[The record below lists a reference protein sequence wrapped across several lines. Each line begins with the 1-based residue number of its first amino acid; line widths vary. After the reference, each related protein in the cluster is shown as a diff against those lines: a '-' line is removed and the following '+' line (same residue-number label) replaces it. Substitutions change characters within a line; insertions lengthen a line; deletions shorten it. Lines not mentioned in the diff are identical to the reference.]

1 MILLPSPTAK
11 NPIQLFYPA
20 KNLNAANL
28 LTLIR
33 MPFEPIT
40 HVKINK
46 STGAPISKK
55 WIGTYKS
62 ILNKIATGGI
72 DTKEKLIS
80 DSDEVLL
87 MIDTLFPETDSD
99 DTTDEEKQK
108 TQDKARTEKRLYYSA
123 VFYALDEYTLE
134 FKKPYYDAFQKAK
147 QNAPPNE

>member
-1 MILLPSPTAK
+1 
-11 NPIQLFYPA
+11 
-20 KNLNAANL
+20 
-28 LTLIR
+28 

-55 WIGTYKS
+55 WVGTYKS
-62 ILNKIATGGI
+62 ILNKLATGGI
-72 DTKEKLIS
+72 DTKEKLIKE
-80 DSDEVLL
+80 SDEVLL
-87 MIDTLFPETDSD
+87 MIDILFPETSPD

-123 VFYALDEYTLE
+123 VFYALDQYALE

-147 QNAPPNE
+147 QNYISNE